1 MQTKTN
7 FEKSLCESAG
17 LFSLSKKHADLFLLS
32 QTGMITYQQ
41 LALCRLHGKTEASGR
56 LSLKKLEKE
65 GVIQARKLPN
75 QNQNK
80 YYSLTSKGRILLRKL
95 FPASLLEYL
104 QINLEKRLPGG
115 SQQIYHRIRTNDFYF
130 TYIGSLY
137 ASPVPWILE
146 HPLLPDN
153 LPGREAQPRCD
164 GFLITAHTKYYIE
177 QDNSTQS
184 ENVILQKLLHYQK
197 GNILCNTAPDNV
209 LVFCLSF
216 PKEQPPASKPSFSL
230 YRVLLHFTKIW
241 ALFEEDC
248 RVTMDYQQFLQVL
261 ESSPLKK
268 TISVNE
274 MQTFQNLHR
283 LHPEMDNLTSA
294 IALKKGYLDDNSYS
308 ETQERKM
315 DIRFRKRLLTHFQH
329 IYSFHP
335 TLVPHAL
342 KGNPIFAVPNHRLS
356 LYQPYIMPFEYDF
369 PKQLLKCLLYNGL
382 NTDGWEYH
390 SPLPLTYRGQPEY
403 WFFQGFVHKKYGYI
417 ACEHLTID
425 LSSRVRIQHYLK
437 SGLPLR
443 LPVFLL
449 LFASDQEA
457 DDVQA
462 LSVSC
467 EIQRNDTTLLQ
478 IDSRHSLYHD
488 PLPHIF
494 LAGSNTHSILFE
506 CDEFD
511 EQLRFITR
519 KENFTC

>member
-7 FEKSLCESAG
+7 FEKSLCEFAG
-17 LFSLSKKHADLFLLS
+17 LFSLNKKHTDLFLLS

-56 LSLKKLEKE
+56 ISLKKLEKE

-75 QNQNK
+75 HSQSK
-80 YYSLTSKGRILLRKL
+80 YYCLTSKGRALLKKL

-104 QINLEKRLPGG
+104 QIRPEKRLPGG

-130 TYIGSLY
+130 TYIGALY
-137 ASPVPWILE
+137 ASPAPWILE
-146 HPLLPDN
+146 YPLLPDN
-153 LPGREAQPRCD
+153 RPGREAQPRCD
-164 GFLITAHTKYYIE
+164 GLLITAHTKYYIE

-197 GNILCNTAPDNV
+197 GNILCDTAPDNV

-230 YRVLLHFTKIW
+230 YRILLHLTKIW
-241 ALFEEDC
+241 LLLEEDC
-248 RVTMDYQQFLQVL
+248 RVTLDYQQFLQVL
-261 ESSPLKK
+261 ESSPIKK

-274 MQTFQNLHR
+274 MQIFQNLYR
-283 LHPEMDNLTSA
+283 LHPEMDSLTSA
-294 IALKKGYLDDNSYS
+294 IALKKRYLNDDSYF
-308 ETQERKM
+308 EMQEKEM
-315 DIRFRKRLLTHFQH
+315 DSQFRKRLLTHFQH
-329 IYSFHP
+329 IYSSYP
-335 TLVPHAL
+335 ALVPHAL

-356 LYQPYIMPFEYDF
+356 LYQPYMMPYEYDY
-369 PKQLLKCLLYNGL
+369 PKQLLKCLLHNGL

-390 SPLPLTYRGQPEY
+390 SPLHLTYRGQPEY

-425 LSSRVRIQHYLK
+425 LSSKVRIQHYLQN
-437 SGLPLR
+437 SPSSYF
-443 LPVFLL
+443 PVFLL
-449 LFASDQEA
+449 LFTSDQES
-457 DDVQA
+457 DDIRA
-462 LSVSC
+462 LSASC
-467 EIQRNDTTLLQ
+467 GTLRDETTLLQ
-478 IDSRHSLYHD
+478 IDSRHSLYRD
-488 PLPHIF
+488 PPPRIF

-511 EQLRFITR
+511 GQLRFITR
-519 KENFTC
+519 KENLTC